1 MDLRSSRPFRVTYS
15 VCFITAAI
23 LLLPALSAQER
34 LTIDM
39 LAATRALWPREVTV
53 NIEHQ
58 VPLLVNGKVSGS
70 MQAAPG
76 RVYPVRS
83 IEPDGVVVDAMGS
96 SLTFPPAD
104 TDILPRAETVRTR
117 LETLA
122 TARTAATPQVKQSP
136 PPTAS
141 KPTAAGPTNEIVD
154 RLNGKLVIYNGSSL
168 ERFEA
173 SALKGKKYLAVYFSA
188 SWCGPCR
195 KFTPQLVDWYN
206 GHKSRLAKF
215 DVVFVS
221 QDNSKEEML
230 DYMKH
235 DGMPWPAL
243 KFANAS
249 SSPLEKYSG
258 RGIPCLVVIDQQG
271 KVLSHSYKGE
281 EYLGPSKVIKD
292 LEGLLATE

>member
-1 MDLRSSRPFRVTYS
+1 MCLVTA
-15 VCFITAAI
+15 VI
-23 LLLPALSAQER
+23 LLLPALSAQDT

-39 LAATRALWPREVTV
+39 LAATRALWPREVSV
-53 NIEHQ
+53 NVEHQ
-58 VPLLVNGKVSGS
+58 VPLHVNGKLSGS
-70 MQAAPG
+70 MQVSPG

-83 IEPDGVVVDAMGS
+83 IEPGGVIVDAMGS

-104 TDILPRAETVRTR
+104 TDILARAETVRTH
-117 LETLA
+117 LQALA
-122 TARTAATPQVKQSP
+122 ATRTAATPQAKQSP
-136 PPTAS
+136 SPGAS
-141 KPTAAGPTNEIVD
+141 KPTAAAPTNEIVD

-195 KFTPQLVDWYN
+195 KFTPRLVDWYD
-206 GHKSRLAKF
+206 GHKSQLDKF
-215 DVVFVS
+215 DVIFVS

-230 DYMKH
+230 EYMKQ

-249 SSPLEKYSG
+249 GSPLEKYSG

-281 EYLGPSKVIKD
+281 EYLGPFRVIRD
-292 LEGLLATE
+292 LEGLLAAD